1 MTVTWD
7 RAVTE
12 VTWESATAPGVT
24 WTTIVGGTGGAVD
37 SVNGQTGVVVL
48 GAADVGALGATA
60 GAGGA
65 LSGNYPNPGLN
76 DEAVQDLVGAMVNG
90 NTETGAALTY
100 DDTNGKLDIA
110 VAYGTSAGTSAQGND
125 SRLSDARTPTSH
137 ASSHAS
143 DGSDP
148 LTLAQSQITGLTSD
162 LALKAPL
169 ASPTLTGVPTAPT
182 APPGTDSTQIA
193 TTAFVLA
200 NGGGGAV
207 PAWFYGDGSDGTVTI
222 SVDTTLTRIH
232 YFENLTVLPGVRLRT
247 MYPIH
252 VRGVLNLGG
261 TIHNDGATAS
271 NPTLVVN
278 QTYQTGGDP
287 GNGATGN
294 GGYANG
300 GYTPTGPGGAGGT
313 GGNSGTGN
321 VGRAAPIS
329 TQGMVTAQGRIPLA
343 WALGAV
349 PNGSI
354 NRASQEGGPVA
365 LRIGGGAGGGGGAG
379 DGVNAGGHGGSGGGL
394 CVVIA
399 RTITGSGSVTANG
412 GNASNGTG
420 GNSGGGGGGG
430 GGIVCIITDDA
441 TISIT
446 SSAVGGTGGLK
457 TGSGTNGTN
466 GTNGGVMLLLGES

>member
-1 MTVTWD
+1 MTVTWE

-76 DEAVQDLVGAMVNG
+76 DEAVQDLVGAMVDG

-148 LTLAQSQITGLTSD
+148 LTLAQSQVTGLTSD

-169 ASPTLTGVPTAPT
+169 ASPALTGTPTAPT

-200 NGGGGAV
+200 NAPSSSSGFSTTFMLMGA
-207 PAWFYGDGSDGTVTI
+207 
-222 SVDTTLTRIH
+222 
-232 YFENLTVLPGVRLRT
+232 
-247 MYPIH
+247 
-252 VRGVLNLGG
+252 
-261 TIHNDGATAS
+261 
-271 NPTLVVN
+271 
-278 QTYQTGGDP
+278 
-287 GNGATGN
+287 
-294 GGYANG
+294 
-300 GYTPTGPGGAGGT
+300 
-313 GGNSGTGN
+313 
-321 VGRAAPIS
+321 
-329 TQGMVTAQGRIPLA
+329 
-343 WALGAV
+343 
-349 PNGSI
+349 
-354 NRASQEGGPVA
+354 
-365 LRIGGGAGGGGGAG
+365 
-379 DGVNAGGHGGSGGGL
+379 
-394 CVVIA
+394 
-399 RTITGSGSVTANG
+399 
-412 GNASNGTG
+412 
-420 GNSGGGGGGG
+420 
-430 GGIVCIITDDA
+430 
-441 TISIT
+441 
-446 SSAVGGTGGLK
+446 
-457 TGSGTNGTN
+457 
-466 GTNGGVMLLLGES
+466 

>member
-1 MTVTWD
+1 MTVTWE

-24 WTTIVGGTGGAVD
+24 WTTIVGGTGSVPSNRLLPTPLGDPGQVAAVNDDGTGTEWVDQAGGGGGAVD

-76 DEAVQDLVGAMVNG
+76 DEAVQDLVGAMVDG

-100 DDTNGKLDIA
+100 DDTNGKLNIA

-182 APPGTDSTQIA
+182 APPGTDTTQIA

-200 NGGGGAV
+200 NAPSSSGFSTTFMLMGA
-207 PAWFYGDGSDGTVTI
+207 
-222 SVDTTLTRIH
+222 
-232 YFENLTVLPGVRLRT
+232 
-247 MYPIH
+247 
-252 VRGVLNLGG
+252 
-261 TIHNDGATAS
+261 
-271 NPTLVVN
+271 
-278 QTYQTGGDP
+278 
-287 GNGATGN
+287 
-294 GGYANG
+294 
-300 GYTPTGPGGAGGT
+300 
-313 GGNSGTGN
+313 
-321 VGRAAPIS
+321 
-329 TQGMVTAQGRIPLA
+329 
-343 WALGAV
+343 
-349 PNGSI
+349 
-354 NRASQEGGPVA
+354 
-365 LRIGGGAGGGGGAG
+365 
-379 DGVNAGGHGGSGGGL
+379 
-394 CVVIA
+394 
-399 RTITGSGSVTANG
+399 
-412 GNASNGTG
+412 
-420 GNSGGGGGGG
+420 
-430 GGIVCIITDDA
+430 
-441 TISIT
+441 
-446 SSAVGGTGGLK
+446 
-457 TGSGTNGTN
+457 
-466 GTNGGVMLLLGES
+466 